1 MCKRGFSCNI
11 EDEEA
16 RSRMDLVCY
25 LHPGWNPRVRPAD
38 PTREWMDASPETFA
52 YRCLPLNIA
61 NAHGW
66 EILCAGGFEARWN
79 GGLRPED
86 VEIRLDPGVD
96 PATAPV
102 ALFGQGVLTFHVFGL
117 FRTEPGWNLWIGGSP
132 NRPKDAIFPLTGVVE
147 TDWSPFT
154 FTMNWRF
161 TRPDTWVRFEADEPI
176 GFIFPVKRGYLE
188 DAQPRLARL
197 EDSPE
202 LVEAFRSWS
211 RSRDAFR
218 IEKHR
223 NPGGK
228 PGDKWQKHYF
238 RGTDADGRTHVD
250 DHATKLRLAGFTPI
264 DGMTMPVAKPEAIPI
279 KPVQACPH
287 ASRETAEA
295 GRPDVDRR
303 DAEIERLTA
312 ELRTASL
319 DLAKRDWMLRTIER
333 HHNLSPNGFAIER
346 RAGLSTDEF
355 LDRYYMRHL
364 PVILSGEMADWR
376 ALAEWTPDYLR
387 ARIGDA
393 PVEYQGDRSADPRFE
408 PDKVRHRRQAPFTT
422 FLDLVAIGGDGNDV
436 YITAYNSRSNA
447 AAFQPLR
454 PDLGRLDKFLSVP
467 EDRSDGMLWIGGAR
481 TFTPLH
487 HDLTNNFIAQVVGR
501 KRLRLVAPAFTGL
514 LANREHVFSDIV
526 DLDRAPADLLA
537 RLDIIDVTLAP
548 GEILFAPIGWWH
560 QVRAIDF
567 SVSLTYTNFLW
578 RNDFHVDYPRAS

>member
-1 MCKRGFSCNI
+1 
-11 EDEEA
+11 
-16 RSRMDLVCY
+16 MDLVCY

-66 EILCAGGFEARWN
+66 EILCPGGFEARWN
-79 GGLRPED
+79 GGLRPDD

-176 GFIFPVKRGYLE
+176 AFVFPVERGYLE
-188 DAQPRLARL
+188 TTRPRLAKL
-197 EDSPE
+197 EDAPE
-202 LVEAFRSWS
+202 LLEAFQSWS
-211 RSRDAFR
+211 RSRDTFR

-223 NPGGK
+223 DLDARPS
-228 PGDKWQKHYF
+228 DKWQKHYF
-238 RGTDADGRTHVD
+238 RGTDVNGRAHVA
-250 DHATKLRLAGFTPI
+250 DHATKLRLTAFAPV
-264 DGMTMPVAKPEAIPI
+264 DGSGAPPQRFEPAAVIR
-279 KPVQACPH
+279 PVQACPH
-287 ASRETAEA
+287 ANGGAAEA
-295 GRPDVDRR
+295 AVIERPVADDR
-303 DAEIERLTA
+303 DAEIERLNAQLKAT
-312 ELRTASL
+312 SL

-333 HHNLSPNGFAIER
+333 HHHLSPAGFAIER
-346 RAGLSTDEF
+346 RAGLSRDEF

-387 ARIGDA
+387 DKVGDA
-393 PVEYQGDRSADPRFE
+393 LVEYQGDRTSDPRFE
-408 PDKVRHRRQAPFTT
+408 PDKVKHRRQAPFSI
-422 FLDLVAIGGDGNDV
+422 FLDLVAMGGDGNEV

-454 PDLGRLDKFLSVP
+454 SDLGRLDTFLNVP

-526 DLDRAPADLLA
+526 DLDRAPAELLA
-537 RLDIIDVTLAP
+537 KLDIIDITLAP

-578 RNDFHVDYPRAS
+578 RNDFHVDYPRSS